1 MLNYKRPGKDS
12 QVRWTPPSALRKIDL
27 ILVDEASQYDDR
39 EWHRFFT
46 SVREQP
52 HVPFVAVVADF
63 QQLQPVVL
71 GGLCEKMCKM
81 LMDMGCSVTLETIYR
96 SKDPDH
102 LLFCNRIRDG
112 QPTKEQ
118 LSTYFAGRH
127 IADEN
132 LEDAVYRG
140 MTIQQSTGNIFVWL
154 CSTNAGANSVNRAAL
169 AVRGATEVHAY

>member
-63 QQLQPVVL
+63 QQLQPVVM
-71 GGLCEKMCKM
+71 GGLCEKMCKL
-81 LMDMGCSVTLETIYR
+81 LMDMACNVILETVYR

-112 QPTKEQ
+112 QPSRDELSKLFCRTSLQQHLSRRSCLQRHDHPADNRQHLCVALQHECGSRGSEQ
-118 LSTYFAGRH
+118 SGF
-127 IADEN
+127 
-132 LEDAVYRG
+132 
-140 MTIQQSTGNIFVWL
+140 GNSQ
-154 CSTNAGANSVNRAAL
+154 CHGGTSK
-169 AVRGATEVHAY
+169 